1 MADKTPRGGTARA
14 NLANQQA
21 LGPSTSGSFRLDPK
35 RLVFSL
41 SRYKFV
47 AKLLGAY
54 SPVLEIGCSD
64 AFGSTIVA
72 QGVQRLVGIDVDGEL
87 IAHAAENDWLRN
99 RAELR
104 VHDILVGPVPD
115 ETFAAAYSLDVIEH
129 IEPENEHLF
138 LHNIDVIEHIEPEN
152 EHLFLH
158 NIAMSLVERGVA
170 LVGTPN
176 ATAAAYASE
185 HSRTYHVNIK
195 THDGLR
201 ESMMRHFRHVFMFGM
216 NDEVV
221 HTGFGPMCHYLFA
234 LAVDPRW

>member
-138 LHNIDVIEHIEPEN
+138 LHNI
-152 EHLFLH
+152 
-158 NIAMSLVERGVA
+158 AMSLVERGGA